1 MDLATMTDPDDREGA
16 GRDPMP
22 IDADAAFR
30 VSARRNRLLA
40 HWAAEVMELTPEETA
55 AYSKAVIQSDFE
67 GAGDEDVIRKVLG
80 DLVAAGCDIDQARV
94 RAALEEKAVEARRQ
108 LMSES

>member
-1 MDLATMTDPDDREGA
+1 MTAPEDREDTA
-16 GRDPMP
+16 QSSILM
-22 IDADAAFR
+22 DADAAFR

-40 HWAAEVMELTPEETA
+40 HWAAEKMALTPEESD

-80 DLVAAGCDIDQARV
+80 DLVAAGCDVDQAGV

-108 LMSES
+108 LMGES

>member
-1 MDLATMTDPDDREGA
+1 MTDPGNKEGGA
-16 GRDPMP
+16 QAQILM
-22 IDADAAFR
+22 DADAAFR

-40 HWAAEVMELTPEETA
+40 HWAAEQMELTPEETA

-80 DLVAAGCDIDQARV
+80 DLVAAGCDVDQARV
-94 RAALEEKAVEARRQ
+94 RAALEDKAVEARRQ
-108 LMSES
+108 LMGES